1 VTTHHLPRERR
12 TLHGTFDERTPPVL
26 AVHSGDVVELSTLD
40 AHWYEPDQPALAA
53 DPDAELVPWAGLD
66 RLRDPG
72 HALSGPVA
80 IVGAE
85 PGDVVEVRLLE
96 VVPGSFG
103 WTRAGGWSSWA
114 NDGCGVSQVGT
125 ELLRW
130 RLDGEHGVDQ
140 HGDRVRLRPFLGV
153 VGLCPAGPAPDGE
166 GVGPDGL
173 AHSTVPPRRVGGNL
187 DCRELVAGSSLFLPV
202 EVPGALLSVGDG
214 HAVQGDGEVAGVALE
229 CPMAAVR
236 LEVVLHRAGSRVA
249 AVPGLPRATTP
260 AGEITF
266 GLDTDLN
273 AATLQALNAMVDLLV
288 ARHGLSRPRALA
300 LCSVAVDLRVT
311 QVVNRVHGVHAV
323 LPPDRLTVG
332 GA

>member
-1 VTTHHLPRERR
+1 MHHHLPLRSD
-12 TLHGTFDERTPPVL
+12 TLHGTFDERTAAVL
-26 AVHSGDVVELSTLD
+26 EVRSGDVVELSTLD
-40 AHWYEPDQPALAA
+40 AHWYAPVQPVLAVDPHA
-53 DPDAELVPWAGLD
+53 DLVRWAELD
-66 RLRDPG
+66 RVRDPG

-80 IVGAE
+80 VLGAE

-96 VVPGSFG
+96 VVPGAFG
-103 WTRAGGWSSWA
+103 WTRAGGWASWA
-114 NDGCGVSQVGT
+114 NDGCGVAELDT
-125 ELLRW
+125 ELFTW
-130 RLDGEHGVDQ
+130 RLDGAHGTNQ

-153 VGLCPAGPAPDGE
+153 VGLCPAGTAPDGE

-187 DCRELVAGSSLFLPV
+187 DCRELVVGSSLFLPV

-214 HAVQGDGEVAGVALE
+214 HAVQGDGEVSGVALE
-229 CPMAAVR
+229 CPMETVR
-236 LEVVLHRAGSRVA
+236 LQVVLHRGVQA
-249 AVPGLPRATTP
+249 AMPRATTP

-273 AATLQALNAMVDLLV
+273 AAALQALNAMVDLLV
-288 ARHGLSRPRALA
+288 ARHGLSRQRALA

-323 LPPDRLTVG
+323 LPPDVLTVG
-332 GA
+332 GS

>member
-1 VTTHHLPRERR
+1 MTVTTHVLPRERG

-26 AVHSGDVVELSTLD
+26 VVASGDTVELSTLD
-40 AHWYEPDQPALAA
+40 AHWYEPAQPALAD

-66 RLRDPG
+66 RVRDPG
-72 HALSGPVA
+72 HALSGPIAV
-80 IVGAE
+80 VGAQ

-96 VVPGSFG
+96 VVPGAFG

-114 NDGCGVSQVGT
+114 NDGCGVAELDT

-130 RLDGEHGVDQ
+130 RLDGAHGQDQ

-166 GVGPDGL
+166 GVGPDRL

-187 DCRELVAGSSLFLPV
+187 DCRELVAGSSLYLPV
-202 EVPGALLSVGDG
+202 EVAGALLSVGDG

-236 LEVVLHRAGSRVA
+236 LQVVLHPGGDVDGS
-249 AVPGLPRATTP
+249 GMPRATTP

-323 LPPDRLTVG
+323 LPPGVLTVG
-332 GA
+332 R

>member
-1 VTTHHLPRERR
+1 VSTHHLPRERR

-40 AHWYEPDQPALAA
+40 AHWYEPLQPALAA
-53 DPDAELVPWAGLD
+53 DPDAELVPWAELD
-66 RLRDPG
+66 RVRDPG

-80 IVGAE
+80 VIGAE

-96 VVPGSFG
+96 VVPGDFG
-103 WTRAGGWSSWA
+103 WTRAGGWASWA
-114 NDGCGVSQVGT
+114 NDGCGVAGLDT
-125 ELLRW
+125 ELLQW
-130 RLDGEHGVDQ
+130 RLDGARGTNQ

-214 HAVQGDGEVAGVALE
+214 HAVQGDGEVSGVALE
-229 CPMAAVR
+229 CPMESVR
-236 LEVVLHRAGSRVA
+236 LQVVLHRGADAGGT
-249 AVPGLPRATTP
+249 AVPRATTP

-273 AATLQALNAMVDLLV
+273 TATLQALNGMVDLLV
-288 ARHGLSRPRALA
+288 ARHGLSRQRALA

-323 LPPDRLTVG
+323 LPPDVLTVG
-332 GA
+332 GG